1 MSESGIELDLPK
13 AEASSK
19 EVLALKPND
28 AESATSGPDE
38 QVSQT
43 AYVTWTRPDGGSFV
57 APATNSETYER
68 KGFKKGAE
76 VEIEDIVAWNK
87 DNASKDAPKAAAA
100 PRGEHAEAPKASKA
114 D

>member
-1 MSESGIELDLPK
+1 MTDKEATSEYTFPP

-28 AESATSGPDE
+28 AESATSGADE

-57 APATNSETYER
+57 APVSNSETYER

-87 DNASKDAPKAAAA
+87 DNASKDAPKAESK
-100 PRGEHAEAPKASKA
+100 PRGEHAEAPKAK